1 MVLKD
6 LLLHY
11 PHETLEEK
19 ENALKEVVQEIALL
33 GLSRTDFFSKTA
45 FYGGTC
51 LRLFYGLPRFSE
63 DLDFALKQPNQEF
76 SLHSY
81 FNEIERTFVSFGFRV
96 EVGSK
101 ETIDEGNIR
110 SAFIKGGTLAHL
122 FSVFP
127 DSPEVKRIISNQ
139 VTKVKFEVD
148 VNPALGGTYEEKLD
162 SFPSLHYIT
171 AFDGPS
177 LFAGKAHALICRAW
191 KNRVKG
197 RDLYDYLFYIEKD
210 IPLNLSYLKNKLVQ
224 SGRIQESDSFGKEE
238 ALSLL
243 TERFSAID
251 FAEASKDVIPFLFDK
266 EGVAKWNSKLFIDSL
281 SLLKFRD

>member
-11 PHETLEEK
+11 PHVTLEEK

-33 GLSRTDFFSKTA
+33 GLSRTDFFSKAA

-63 DLDFALKQPNQEF
+63 DLDFALKEPIPTF

-96 EVGSK
+96 EVESK
-101 ETIDEGNIR
+101 ESIDEGNIR
-110 SAFIKGGTLAHL
+110 SALIKGGTLAHL
-122 FSVFP
+122 VSVFP
-127 DSPEVKRIISNQ
+127 DSPEVKKIISNQ

-148 VNPALGGTYEEKLD
+148 VNPALGATYEEKLEA
-162 SFPSLHYIT
+162 FPSLHYVT

-197 RDLYDYLFYIEKD
+197 RDFYDYLFYIEKD
-210 IPLNLSYLKNKLVQ
+210 IPLNLSYLKSKLVQ
-224 SGRIQESDSFGKEE
+224 SGRIQATDPFGKEE
-238 ALSLL
+238 VVSLL
-243 TERFSAID
+243 KERFSSID
-251 FAEASKDVIPFLFDK
+251 FAEASKDALPFLFEK
-266 EGVAKWNSKLFIDSL
+266 QEVSNWSEKLFFDSL
-281 SLLKFRD
+281 SLLKFID

>member
-11 PHETLEEK
+11 PHVTLEEK

-33 GLSRTDFFSKTA
+33 GLSRTDFFSKAA

-63 DLDFALKQPNQEF
+63 DLDFALKEPIPTF

-96 EVGSK
+96 EVESK
-101 ETIDEGNIR
+101 ESIDEGNIR
-110 SAFIKGGTLAHL
+110 SALIKGGTLAHL
-122 FSVFP
+122 VSVFP
-127 DSPEVKRIISNQ
+127 DSPEVKKIISNQ

-148 VNPALGGTYEEKLD
+148 VNPALGATYEEKLEA
-162 SFPSLHYIT
+162 FPSLHYVT

-210 IPLNLSYLKNKLVQ
+210 IPLNLSYLKSKLVQ
-224 SGRIQESDSFGKEE
+224 SGRIQATDPFGKEE
-238 ALSLL
+238 VVSLL
-243 TERFSAID
+243 KERFSSID
-251 FAEASKDVIPFLFDK
+251 FAEASKDALPFLFEK
-266 EGVAKWNSKLFIDSL
+266 QEVSNWSEKLFFDSL
-281 SLLKFRD
+281 SLLKFID

>member
-19 ENALKEVVQEIALL
+19 DYALKEVVQEIALL
-33 GLSRTDFFSKTA
+33 GLSRTDFFSKAA

-63 DLDFALKQPNQEF
+63 DLDFALKQSDSAF
-76 SLHSY
+76 SLQPY

-101 ETIDEGNIR
+101 ENVDEGNIR

-122 FSVFP
+122 VSVFP

-148 VNPALGGTYEEKLD
+148 VNPALGAVYEEKLEA
-162 SFPSLHYIT
+162 FPLLHYVT
-171 AFDGPS
+171 AFDGSS

-197 RDLYDYLFYIEKD
+197 RDLYDYLFYIEKE

-224 SGRIQESDSFGKEE
+224 SGRIEEGDPFGKEE
-238 ALSLL
+238 ALSLFK
-243 TERFSAID
+243 ERFSAID
-251 FAEASKDVIPFLFDK
+251 FAEASKDVAPFLLDK
-266 EGVAKWNSKLFIDSL
+266 EDVAHWDSKLFLDSL

>member
-33 GLSRTDFFSKTA
+33 GLSRTDFFSKAA

-63 DLDFALKQPNQEF
+63 DLDFALKQPDPSF
-76 SLHSY
+76 SLHPY

-101 ETIDEGNIR
+101 ESIDEGNIR

-122 FSVFP
+122 VSVFP
-127 DSPEVKRIISNQ
+127 DSPEAKRIISNQ

-148 VNPALGGTYEEKLD
+148 VNPAIGVTYEEKLEA
-162 SFPSLHYIT
+162 FPSLHYVT
-171 AFDGPS
+171 VFDGSS

-191 KNRVKG
+191 KSRVKG
-197 RDLYDYLFYIEKD
+197 RDLYDYLFYIEKG
-210 IPLNLSYLKNKLVQ
+210 IPLSLSYLKSKLVQ
-224 SGRIQESDSFGKEE
+224 SGRIQASDPFGKEG
-238 ALSLL
+238 ALTLL
-243 TERFSAID
+243 KERFSAID

-266 EGVAKWNSKLFIDSL
+266 KGVANWDSKLFLDSL
-281 SLLKFRD
+281 SLLKFRG

>member
-11 PHETLEEK
+11 PHKTLEEK

-33 GLSRTDFFSKTA
+33 GLSRTDFFSKAA

-63 DLDFALKQPNQEF
+63 DLDFALKEPIPTF

-96 EVGSK
+96 EVESK
-101 ETIDEGNIR
+101 ESIDEGNIR
-110 SAFIKGGTLAHL
+110 SALIKGGTLAHL
-122 FSVFP
+122 VSVFP
-127 DSPEVKRIISNQ
+127 DSPEVKKIISNQ

-148 VNPALGGTYEEKLD
+148 VNPALGATYEEKLEA
-162 SFPSLHYIT
+162 FPSLHYVT

-210 IPLNLSYLKNKLVQ
+210 IPLNLSYLKSKLVQ
-224 SGRIQESDSFGKEE
+224 SGRIQATDPFGKEE
-238 ALSLL
+238 VVSLL
-243 TERFSAID
+243 KERFSSID
-251 FAEASKDVIPFLFDK
+251 FAEASKDVLPFLFEK
-266 EGVAKWNSKLFIDSL
+266 QEVSNWSEKLFFDSL
-281 SLLKFRD
+281 SLLKFID